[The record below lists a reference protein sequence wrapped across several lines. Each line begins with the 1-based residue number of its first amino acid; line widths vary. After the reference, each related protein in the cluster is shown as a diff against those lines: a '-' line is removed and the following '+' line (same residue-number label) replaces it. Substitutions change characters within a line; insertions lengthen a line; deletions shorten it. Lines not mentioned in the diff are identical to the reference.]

1 MDRLKFAVIGAGS
14 MARRHLQVLQS
25 LPDVEVVAAS
35 SRGAEK
41 LEKLAKDFGIPQTFR
56 NNEQML
62 TSVKPDAVIVAASV
76 ANMHDATMP
85 CIEHGLPTL
94 LEKPPGLTSEQTED
108 LLKTSQRVQGQYM
121 VGLNRRFY
129 SAVENAKKTIHDS
142 GGLVSV
148 VVHYAED
155 IAAVRALNFHPP
167 EVLEHWMAADGMHC
181 IDLLRVF
188 GGDVSSVHALSSAW
202 RGTMPNSYG
211 ALIRFK
217 SGAIGHFISNWTSPG
232 RWEVTA
238 YGFDLRVD
246 LSPLEEGRVTRRG
259 GIVEQLPKDDADPKF
274 KPGFYR
280 QDKYFVD
287 HVKQNEPIERPAAN
301 LEDAY
306 HTMQLVDAIAYSR
319 NDNATKR

>member
-35 SRGAEK
+35 SRGAER
-41 LEKLAKDFGIPQTFR
+41 LEKLAKDFDIPQAFR

-62 TSVKPDAVIVAASV
+62 TSVKPDAVVVTVSAANVHDVAIS
-76 ANMHDATMP
+76 
-85 CIEHGLPTL
+85 CIERGVPSL

-108 LLKTSQRVQGQYM
+108 LLKASQRVQGQYM

-129 SAVENAKKTIHDS
+129 SAVENAKKMLHDS

-148 VVHYAED
+148 LVHYTED
-155 IAAVRALNFHPP
+155 IAAVRASNFHPP
-167 EVLEHWMAADGMHC
+167 EVLEHWMAADAMHC
-181 IDLLRVF
+181 VDLLRVF
-188 GGDVSSVHALSSAW
+188 GGEVASVHALSSAW
-202 RGTMPNSYG
+202 KAPIPDSYG
-211 ALIRFK
+211 ALIRFEN
-217 SGAIGHFISNWTSPG
+217 GAIGHFVSNWTSPG
-232 RWEVTA
+232 RWEVTL
-238 YGFDLRVD
+238 YGFDMRVD

-259 GIVEQLPKDDADPKF
+259 GSVEQLPRDDADLKF
-274 KPGFYR
+274 KPGLYR

-287 HVKQNEPIERPAAN
+287 HVKQDEPIERPAAN

-306 HTMQLVDAIAYSR
+306 HTMQLVDAIAYSHT
-319 NDNATKR
+319 NNAAKR

>member
-1 MDRLKFAVIGAGS
+1 MDRLKFAIIGAGS

-41 LEKLAKDFGIPQTFR
+41 LEKFAKEFGILQTFR
-56 NNEQML
+56 NNGQML
-62 TSVKPDAVIVAASV
+62 TSVKPDAVVVAVSV
-76 ANMHDATMP
+76 TNVHNVAIS
-85 CIEHGLPTL
+85 CIERGVPTL
-94 LEKPPGLTSEQTED
+94 LEKPPGLTSEQTEN
-108 LLKTSQRVQGQYM
+108 LLKASQRVRGQYM

-129 SAVENAKKTIHDS
+129 GVVQNAKKMVHDS

-148 VVHYAED
+148 LVHYTQD
-155 IAAVRALNFHPP
+155 MAAVRASDLHPP
-167 EVLEHWMAADGMHC
+167 EVLEHWMAADAMHC
-181 IDLLRVF
+181 VDLLRVF
-188 GGDVSSVHALSSAW
+188 GGEVASVHALSSAW

-211 ALIRFK
+211 ALIRFEN
-217 SGAIGHFISNWTSPG
+217 GAIGHFVSNWTSPG

-238 YGFDLRVD
+238 YGFDMRVD

-259 GIVEQLPKDDADPKF
+259 GSVEQLPKDDTDLKF
-274 KPGFYR
+274 KPGFYL

-287 HVKQNEPIERPAAN
+287 HVKQDEPIEPPAAN

-306 HTMQLVDAIAYSR
+306 HTMQLVDAIAYSHANNVTSR
-319 NDNATKR
+319 